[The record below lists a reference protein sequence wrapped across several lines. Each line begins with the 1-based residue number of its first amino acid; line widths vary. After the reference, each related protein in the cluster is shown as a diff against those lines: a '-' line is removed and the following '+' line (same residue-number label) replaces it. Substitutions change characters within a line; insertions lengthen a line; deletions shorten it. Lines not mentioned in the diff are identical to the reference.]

1 MRHHGVTSTPGVLCI
16 SQRVVLGRRLG
27 EPDVSSISTEVS
39 RLEGIGDVLLDDDS
53 AARGVDE
60 PRALLHLGDEI
71 LVEETARLL
80 VERAVDGDDVA
91 LSEHLLEVLHTTAS
105 DLLLLLGRQRLV
117 VEVKQ
122 LLAVEGLETTEDALA
137 DAAHGDGTNDLV
149 LEIVLVLRNGSNVP
163 LSGGDLLVGG
173 DEVADE
179 GQDGHDDV
187 LGDGDDV

>member
-1 MRHHGVTSTPGVLCI
+1 M
-16 SQRVVLGRRLG
+16 
-27 EPDVSSISTEVS
+27 S